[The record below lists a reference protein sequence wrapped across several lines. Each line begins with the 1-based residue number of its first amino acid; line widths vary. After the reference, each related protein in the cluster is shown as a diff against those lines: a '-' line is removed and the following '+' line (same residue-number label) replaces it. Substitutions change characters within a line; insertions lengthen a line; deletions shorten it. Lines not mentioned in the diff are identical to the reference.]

1 MLDKIRV
8 KDIAAQL
15 GVPNKEI
22 TELLSKFFEGA
33 KNLNSVLAEAELD
46 IIFEHYS
53 VRRGVESF
61 DAFFKLAEQREPK
74 KKEPPKEEKKPE
86 GRQGK
91 FPARPGEK
99 APGAAAAP
107 GAKPSPGAKPGQQQA
122 KPGAKPRMDTTA
134 KGAAPARGGTPARG
148 GVGQR
153 PPSRAERQA
162 IEDLAQA
169 AKQLQKSGA
178 PAAPPKPPKPR
189 KEGPAQARTK
199 GEARTV
205 DTRSGAVN
213 LEKYNERYEQ
223 IAPSQAGPQQG
234 SRRADTQTSKQK
246 ITQKRQQYRRQGM
259 RSAKHETEAQRLQRI
274 AAERAKKPQLVIKV
288 GDEIQV
294 SELAM
299 RLKRTAAEVVKKLFT
314 SFGMMAT
321 FNDMIDFDTAQLVAT
336 ELGARVER
344 EVIVTIEERII
355 DASADKEEDLLPRDP
370 VVVVMGHVDH
380 GKTSLL
386 DAIRSTNVIATE
398 AGGIT
403 QHIGAYR
410 VEVGGRH
417 VTFLDTPGHAAF
429 TAMRARGARAT
440 DIAILVISATDGI
453 MPQTAEA
460 ISHAKA
466 AELTIVVAINMI
478 DKPGA
483 DPSKV
488 MQQLTEYEL
497 VPEEW
502 GGDTICVPVS
512 AKTHE
517 NLDALLESLLLVAE
531 MKELRA
537 NPNRAAKGVVIEA
550 RLDKSRG
557 PIATLLIQ
565 NGTLKSGDVI
575 VAGEAVGRVRV
586 MTDYRGAVLTE
597 AGPSVPVEIMGL
609 TEAPSAGESF
619 DAVTDERLG
628 RELVER
634 RKYDAKEEIFSHTAQ
649 VTLENLFESLKEGEM
664 KDLNIIVKADVQG
677 SAEAVKQNLLKL
689 GNEEVRV
696 KVIHTGVGAVSESD
710 VMLGSASGAL
720 IVAFNVSSDPIAAQN
735 AERDGV
741 QLRTYRIIYDM
752 IEDVQK
758 AVKGM
763 LAPKYREVALGRV
776 EVRMIMK
783 ISSVGTVAGSY
794 ILDGKVTRGAK
805 LRVVRNGVIIADDEI
820 ASLRRFKDDVKE
832 VVKGYEC
839 GITLEKFMDIRE
851 GDVFE
856 VYFMEEYRD

>member
-1 MLDKIRV
+1 MLEKIRI

-22 TELLSKFFEGA
+22 TELLSRFFEGA
-33 KNLNSVLAEAELD
+33 KNLNSVLTEAELD

-53 VRRGVESF
+53 IRRGVESF
-61 DAFFKLAEQREPK
+61 DAFFKLAEQRK
-74 KKEPPKEEKKPE
+74 KKEPEKPAEVKPAE
-86 GRQGK
+86 KG
-91 FPARPGEK
+91 K
-99 APGAAAAP
+99 APAQAP
-107 GAKPSPGAKPGQQQA
+107 PA
-122 KPGAKPRMDTTA
+122 KPGAKPPA
-134 KGAAPARGGTPARG
+134 KPRAETPARSG
-148 GVGQR
+148 STPKK
-153 PPSRAERQA
+153 PPTRAERQA

-169 AKQLQKSGA
+169 AKQVHKAQGGD
-178 PAAPPKPPKPR
+178 PTAPPPPPKKPK

-205 DTRSGAVN
+205 DTRSGSVD

-223 IAPSQAGPQQG
+223 IAPGQQSTQQG
-234 SRRADTQTSKQK
+234 RRPDTQTNKQK
-246 ITQKRQQYRRQGM
+246 ITQKSRQYRRQGM
-259 RSAKHETEAQRLQRI
+259 RSARHETEAQRLQRI

-299 RLKRTAAEVVKKLFT
+299 RLKRTAAEVVKKLFV

-321 FNDMIDFDTAQLVAT
+321 LNDTIDFDTAALVAT

-355 DASADKEEDLLPRDP
+355 DAREDKDEELLPRDP

-386 DAIRSTNVIATE
+386 DAVRSTSVVETE

-403 QHIGAYR
+403 QHIGAYQ
-410 VEVGGRH
+410 VEVGGRS

-429 TAMRARGARAT
+429 TAMRARGAQAT
-440 DIAILVISATDGI
+440 DIAILVVAADDGI
-453 MPQTAEA
+453 MPQTVEA

-466 AELTIVVAINMI
+466 AGVAIVVAINKI

-483 DPSKV
+483 DPSRV

-512 AKTHE
+512 AKTRE
-517 NLDALLESLLLVAE
+517 NLDTLLESLLLVAE

-537 NPNRAAKGVVIEA
+537 NPNRAARGVVIEA
-550 RLDKSRG
+550 RLDRTRG
-557 PIATLLIQ
+557 PIATLLVQ

-586 MTDYRGAVLTE
+586 MTDYKGTVLQE

-609 TEAPSAGESF
+609 AEAPQAGESF
-619 DAVTDERLG
+619 DAVTDERLA

-634 RKYDAKEEIFSHTAQ
+634 RKYDAKEELFSQTAQ
-649 VTLENLFESLKEGEM
+649 VTLETLFDSLKEGEL

-689 GNEEVRV
+689 GNDEVRV

-710 VMLGSASGAL
+710 VMLAGASGAI
-720 IVAFNVSSDPIAAQN
+720 IVGFNVSSDPIAAQN

-741 QLRTYRIIYDM
+741 QLRMYRIIYDM
-752 IEDVQK
+752 IEDVQQ
-758 AVKGM
+758 AVRGM
-763 LAPKYREVALGRV
+763 LAPKYREVALGRA
-776 EVRMIMK
+776 EVRQVMK

-794 ILDGKVTRGAK
+794 VLDGKITRGAL
-805 LRVVRNGVIIADDEI
+805 LRVVRGGIIVADDEI
-820 ASLRRFKDDVKE
+820 ASLRRFKDDVKD

-839 GITLEKFMDIRE
+839 GITLEKFMDLKE

>member
-22 TELLSKFFEGA
+22 TELLSRFFEGA

-53 VRRGVESF
+53 VQRGVESF
-61 DAFFKLAEQREPK
+61 EAFYKLAELRK
-74 KKEPPKEEKKPE
+74 KKEPEAPPQAKAEK
-86 GRQGK
+86 
-91 FPARPGEK
+91 PAARGTAP
-99 APGAAAAP
+99 APG
-107 GAKPSPGAKPGQQQA
+107 A
-122 KPGAKPRMDTTA
+122 KPGAKPPAQPRASTQPRAAAGA
-134 KGAAPARGGTPARG
+134 KK
-148 GVGQR
+148 

-162 IEDLAQA
+162 IEDLA
-169 AKQLQKSGA
+169 KQVAGIRQQEAGA
-178 PAAPPKPPKPR
+178 PPPKPPKPK

-205 DTRSGAVN
+205 DTRGGGVN

-223 IAPSQAGPQQG
+223 IAPGQQGPQQG
-234 SRRADTQTSKQK
+234 GRRGGDAQSNKQK
-246 ITQKRQQYRRQGM
+246 ITQKSRQYRRQGM
-259 RSAKHETEAQRLQRI
+259 RSARHETEAQRLQRI

-288 GDEIQV
+288 SDEIQV

-299 RLKRTAAEVVKKLFT
+299 RLKRTAAEVVKKLFV
-314 SFGMMAT
+314 SFGLMAT
-321 FNDMIDFDTAQLVAT
+321 FSDTIDFDTAALVAA
-336 ELGARVER
+336 ELGARVEH
-344 EVIVTIEERII
+344 EVVVTIEERII
-355 DASADKEEDLLPRDP
+355 DASQDKDEDLQPRDP

-386 DAIRSTNVIATE
+386 DAVRSTAVVATE

-410 VEVGGRH
+410 VEVGGRY

-429 TAMRARGARAT
+429 TAMRARGAQAT
-440 DIAILVISATDGI
+440 DIAILVVAADDGI
-453 MPQTAEA
+453 MPQTVEA
-460 ISHAKA
+460 INHAKA
-466 AELTIVVAINMI
+466 ADVAIVVAVNKI

-483 DPSKV
+483 NPERI

-497 VPEEW
+497 VPEDW

-512 AKTHE
+512 AKTRE
-517 NLDALLESLLLVAE
+517 NLDTLLESLLLVAE
-531 MKELRA
+531 MRELRA

-586 MTDYRGAVLTE
+586 MTDYRGNVLTE

-609 TEAPSAGESF
+609 AEAPAAGESF
-619 DAVTDERLG
+619 DAVTDERLA
-628 RELVER
+628 RELVEQ
-634 RKYDAKEEIFSHTAQ
+634 RKYTAKEEIFSQTAQ
-649 VTLENLFESLKEGEM
+649 VTLETLFDSLKEGEM

-689 GNEEVRV
+689 GNDEVRV
-696 KVIHTGVGAVSESD
+696 KIIHSGVGAVSESD
-710 VMLGSASGAL
+710 VMLAGASGAL
-720 IVAFNVSSDPIAAQN
+720 IVAFNVSADPIAAHN

-752 IEDVQK
+752 IEDVTQ

-763 LAPKYREVALGRV
+763 LAPKYREVGLGRV
-776 EVRMIMK
+776 EVRQVMK
-783 ISSVGTVAGSY
+783 ISSAGTVAGSY
-794 ILDGKVTRGAK
+794 VLEGKINRGAK
-805 LRVVRNGVIIADDEI
+805 VRVVRGGVIVADDEI

-839 GITLEKFMDIRE
+839 GITLAKFMDIRE
-851 GDVFE
+851 GDIFE
-856 VYFMEEYRD
+856 VYFMEEYRE

>member
-1 MLDKIRV
+1 MLDKIRL
-8 KDIAAQL
+8 KDIAAEL

-22 TELLSKFFEGA
+22 TELLSRYFEGA
-33 KNLNSVLAEAELD
+33 KNLNSVLSEAELD

-53 VRRGVESF
+53 VQRGVESF
-61 DAFFKLAEQREPK
+61 EGFFKLAEQRK
-74 KKEPPKEEKKPE
+74 KKEE
-86 GRQGK
+86 
-91 FPARPGEK
+91 PAPDAKADK
-99 APGAAAAP
+99 AP
-107 GAKPSPGAKPGQQQA
+107 AKPAAKAPPAPA
-122 KPGAKPRMDTTA
+122 KPGAKPPA
-134 KGAAPARGGTPARG
+134 KPRAEMPARPGTGAKK
-148 GVGQR
+148 
-153 PPSRAERQA
+153 PPSRVERQA

-169 AKQLQKSGA
+169 AKLHKVGDA
-178 PAAPPKPPKPR
+178 PAAPPKPPKPK

-205 DTRSGAVN
+205 DTRGGGVD

-223 IAPSQAGPQQG
+223 ITPGQQGPQQG
-234 SRRADTQTSKQK
+234 GRRGGDTQSNKQK
-246 ITQKRQQYRRQGM
+246 ITQKSRQYRRQGM

-299 RLKRTAAEVVKKLFT
+299 RLKRTAAEVVKKLFV

-321 FNDMIDFDTAQLVAT
+321 FSDTIDYETAVLVAE

-355 DASADKEEDLLPRDP
+355 DASQDKDEDLLPRDP

-386 DAIRSTNVIATE
+386 DAVRSTAVAESE

-403 QHIGAYR
+403 QHIGAYQ
-410 VEVGGRH
+410 VEVGGRN

-429 TAMRARGARAT
+429 TAMRARGAKAT
-440 DIAILVISATDGI
+440 DIAILVVAADDGI
-453 MPQTAEA
+453 MPQTVEA

-466 AELTIVVAINMI
+466 AEVTIVVAINKI

-483 DPSKV
+483 NPDRI

-497 VPEEW
+497 VPEAW
-502 GGDTICVPVS
+502 GGETICVPVS
-512 AKTHE
+512 AKTRE
-517 NLDALLESLLLVAE
+517 NLDTLLESLLLVAE

-586 MTDYRGAVLTE
+586 MTDYKGNVLTE

-609 TEAPSAGESF
+609 AEAPAAGESF
-619 DAVTDERLG
+619 DAVSDERLA

-634 RKYDAKEEIFSHTAQ
+634 RKYDAKEEIFNQNAQ
-649 VTLENLFESLKEGEM
+649 VTLETLFDSLKEGEL

-710 VMLGSASGAL
+710 VMLAGASGAL

-741 QLRTYRIIYDM
+741 QLRMYRIIYDM
-752 IEDVQK
+752 IEDVQQ

-763 LAPKYREVALGRV
+763 LAPKYREVGLGRV
-776 EVRMIMK
+776 EVRQVMK

-794 ILDGKVTRGAK
+794 ILEGKVTRGAK
-805 LRVVRNGVIIADDEI
+805 LRVVRGGIIVADDEI

-839 GITLEKFMDIRE
+839 GITLEKFMDLKE
-851 GDVFE
+851 GDIFE
-856 VYFMEEYRD
+856 VYFMEEYRE